1 MAAADFDLG
10 DLESDEAPVGWQ
22 ALFGRVR
29 SGEWPA
35 LAGVCISA
43 VGVIVVALGWY
54 GAAHTTILQYQVP
67 YLISGGMLGAAL
79 IVLGGVYSMTST
91 LAQQQQRIEDLLSI
105 ALGDLDDLPEDTV
118 TLPVVASS
126 GPQPTR
132 MRGERLARTNTGSTA
147 GTSAVVQDRPDPVMW
162 VRGGAGYHR
171 LGCQI
176 VEGKPSMRGTVARA
190 KRAGLAPCRICDPP
204 GRGGAASRNG
214 R

>member
-1 MAAADFDLG
+1 MSTADFDLG
-10 DLESDEAPVGWQ
+10 DLESDEAPVGLE
-22 ALFGRVR
+22 ALFSRVR

-91 LAQQQQRIEDLLSI
+91 LANQQQRLEDLLSI

-118 TLPVVASS
+118 TLPAVAPS
-126 GPQPTR
+126 GPQPAR
-132 MRGERLARTNTGSTA
+132 APGERLPRANARSA
-147 GTSAVVQDRPDPVMW
+147 PGTSAVVKDRRDPVMW

-171 LGCQI
+171 SGCQI
-176 VEGKPSMRGTVARA
+176 VEGKPSMQGTVARA
-190 KRAGLAPCRICDPP
+190 KREGLAPCRICDPP